1 MKLIIFSLV
10 LAIFV
15 LASISDD
22 FVYGQSSNQNTLR
35 ISFENNLLPSYE
47 IPLTSGQ
54 TFTLTQNH
62 SWVQDETSRYNLVSY
77 TLDDEIVK
85 ISRSARGDFT
95 LSIPTDSS
103 HSVVFSAVP
112 QYALSV
118 EGTND
123 FSYLPSSPTNDNW
136 FDAGTDVSV
145 NVQKTTEIEN
155 NKVRQEITGW
165 SLDKSEF
172 WEIENDGNTSFTT
185 PPILMNEYHQVDFF
199 TAYQYKLNV
208 ISDLGET
215 SGSGW
220 YEQGITVPIG
230 VDAGSDGLVLNSLS
244 GWEGAD
250 VEYDGNVA
258 QVFID
263 GPVTVSAKVEK
274 NYSLVV
280 VVIVIPILIIGVII
294 GKKIKNRPTAVVE
307 KPVEKVIERII
318 EKSVEKTPEK
328 PEKKYE
334 DKYDEKLDVFLYEQS
349 MVKLDEM
356 HSSKLVSEEKYSKI
370 KEALEF
376 VSRNVSKKSEL
387 DL

>member
-10 LAIFV
+10 LSIFV
-15 LASISDD
+15 LASLSDD
-22 FVYGQSSNQNTLR
+22 LVYGQFSNHNTLSV
-35 ISFENNLLPSYE
+35 SFENNLLPSYE

-77 TLDDEIVK
+77 TLDGEAVK

-95 LSIPTDSS
+95 LVIPTDSS
-103 HSVVFSAVP
+103 HSVVFSAAP
-112 QYALSV
+112 QYALSID
-118 EGTND
+118 GTND

-136 FDAGTDVSV
+136 FDVGTNVSV

-172 WEIENDGNTSFTT
+172 WEIENDGNTSFTS

-199 TAYQYKLNV
+199 TEYQYKLNV
-208 ISDLGET
+208 ISDFGET
-215 SGSGW
+215 VGSGW
-220 YEQGITVPIG
+220 YEQGISVPIG

-274 NYSLVV
+274 NYSLLVGMIVV
-280 VVIVIPILIIGVII
+280 PILIIGVI
-294 GKKIKNRPTAVVE
+294 GYRKFKNRVPAVE
-307 KPVEKVIERII
+307 DKPVERIIEKVIER
-318 EKSVEKTPEK
+318 VET

-334 DKYDEKLDVFLYEQS
+334 DGYDKKLSDYLSEQIKS
-349 MVKLDEM
+349 KIDEM
-356 HSSKLVSEEKYSKI
+356 HSSKIISDTKFSKI
-370 KEALEF
+370 KEIL
-376 VSRNVSKKSEL
+376 
-387 DL
+387 